1 MKSHYALAVMIISA
15 ASIIF
20 GCREDVVV
28 GDEATMFEQAA
39 KAQAANQFEEAV
51 AIYQQIATDYPDS
64 PKRDKALFMEA
75 YIKCE
80 NLGQKEEALELFR
93 QMLDEY
99 PKSDLADDAKFMMKT
114 IETGKDAISTF
125 EEENGG

>member
-1 MKSHYALAVMIISA
+1 M
-15 ASIIF
+15 
-20 GCREDVVV
+20 
-28 GDEATMFEQAA
+28 
-39 KAQAANQFEEAV
+39 AQS
-51 AIYQQIATDYPDS
+51 QIAADYPDS